1 MNFFSFYIWKLLESM
16 KKHPVIKVLLG
27 GDGGTGKTT
36 FLLSNQRG
44 MFSEATLT
52 IGVEI
57 FISSCPQESSSSKLL
72 VFDLGGQERFQFL
85 HDAFTAGTKAIILF
99 YDLHRHTTFQSLRKW
114 IMFLNS
120 TMRVPVLICGTKSDM
135 VSKETIEDFQ
145 DEFKDLQRDHPVLHD
160 VVDHLIFSSKNQKDI
175 ARVFTKIWDIV
186 QIPSISEKSSSKAT
200 VKGSV

>member
-1 MNFFSFYIWKLLESM
+1 M
-16 KKHPVIKVLLG
+16 KKPPVIKVLLG

-44 MFSEATLT
+44 MFSEAILT

-57 FISSCPQESSSSKLL
+57 FIASPSQTQNASKLL

-120 TMRVPVLICGTKSDM
+120 TMRVPVLICGTKSDL
-135 VSKETIEDFQ
+135 VSEETIK
-145 DEFKDLQRDHPVLHD
+145 EFRSEFADLQTEHPVFQD
-160 VVDHLIFSSKNQKDI
+160 VVDHLIFSSTNQNDI
-175 ARVFTKIWDIV
+175 ARVFTKIWEMV
-186 QIPSISEKSSSKAT
+186 QITHLSKNPSAK
-200 VKGSV
+200 VMLKGSV